1 MTKYTTINGVE
12 FETYKSKYTQGLID
26 NHKTKTLWQCYEK
39 PSKIKESIY
48 YDWLEWFEQTDNVYE
63 FGITSSC
70 WNNFTLGGIV
80 FDKETG
86 EDIGYIRITK
96 CHNRLYLFKN

>member
-12 FETYKSKYTQGLID
+12 FETHKSKLPQDLIY

-48 YDWLEWFEQTDNVYE
+48 YDWLEWFDQTENVYS
-63 FGITSSC
+63 FGITSY
-70 WNNFTLGGIV
+70 NVFNFTLGGIL
-80 FDKETG
+80 FDLETG
-86 EDIGYIRITK
+86 KDIGYIKITK
-96 CHNRLYLFKN
+96 CYNRLYLFK